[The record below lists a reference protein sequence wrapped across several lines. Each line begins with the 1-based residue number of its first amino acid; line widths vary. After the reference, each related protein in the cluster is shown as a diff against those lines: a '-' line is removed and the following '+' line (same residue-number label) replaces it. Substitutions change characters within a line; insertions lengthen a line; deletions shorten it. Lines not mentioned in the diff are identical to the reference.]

1 MERREV
7 PDRNDKQM
15 SPLRVGK
22 TEGGGSLRAG
32 EPGGLGPAK
41 AHVARKSFWARL
53 RDLRPSVKL
62 CLAVVIVLTLAT
74 IFAEWVAPYDP
85 YEPNLEARNKAP
97 SLQHVLGTDQVGRDT
112 LSRTIYALRT
122 SVGIALIGVF
132 FGTLIGT
139 TLGISAGLFG
149 GWADRIISAVIDF
162 FYAVPNILIMLVGI
176 SVLGT
181 KTWVLIALISF
192 ARWHSTARLVRGQ
205 VFSLREV
212 PSVEAA
218 VALGSTRLRVA
229 ARHILPNLTSIIV
242 VDMTL
247 KFPAI
252 LLLESTL
259 SFLGLGVQPPLAS
272 LGAMVGAGRD
282 YLISAPLV
290 ALSPALVI
298 VTLFMC
304 FQVLGD
310 WVRDISDVRYSD

>member
-1 MERREV
+1 M
-7 PDRNDKQM
+7 
-15 SPLRVGK
+15 GK
-22 TEGGGSLRAG
+22 EIDSTA
-32 EPGGLGPAK
+32 PAK
-41 AHVARKSFWARL
+41 AHVSKKGLGARI

-62 CLAVVIVLTLAT
+62 CLSIIIVLTLAT

-85 YEPNLEARNKAP
+85 YEPDLEVRNRPP
-97 SLQHVLGTDQVGRDT
+97 SLQHLLGTDQIGRDT
-112 LSRTIYALRT
+112 LSRTIFALRT
-122 SVGIALIGVF
+122 SVGIAMIGVF
-132 FGTLIGT
+132 CGTLIGT

-149 GWADRIISAVIDF
+149 GWTDRIISSIIDF
-162 FYAVPNILIMLVGI
+162 FYAIPNILIMLVGI
-176 SVLGT
+176 AVLGT

-218 VALGSTRLRVA
+218 VALGSSRWRVA
-229 ARHILPNLTSIIV
+229 VKHILPNLTSIIV
-242 VDMTL
+242 VNMTL

-272 LGAMVGAGRD
+272 LGAMVGEGRD
-282 YLISAPLV
+282 YLISTPLIALTPAFVMV
-290 ALSPALVI
+290 AI
-298 VTLFMC
+298 VMC

-310 WVRDISDVRYSD
+310 WLRDVSDVRHSD